1 MAKRIIKTDRIKQ
14 IVKNIADD
22 FRFSQE
28 MDEYALLF
36 YAVDESKELHG
47 AQIESMKEYVSTGL
61 KELKD
66 NISWRQEFLS
76 ENGGIDEMKMLDNLK
91 TIEEEYIDLLAF
103 LK

>member
-1 MAKRIIKTDRIKQ
+1 MAKRIVKTDRIKQ
-14 IVKNIADD
+14 IIKNIADD

-36 YAVDESKELHG
+36 YAVDESQALHG

-61 KELKD
+61 KELSS

-76 ENGGIDEMKMLDNLK
+76 ENAAIDEMKMLENLQ
-91 TIEEEYIDLLAF
+91 TIEKEYIDLLAF